1 MAFRNFT
8 IGTLLALAA
17 LGTIL
22 AAFGALVAS
31 RTISNVGRLKAV
43 GVGVYWDGS
52 CTNPVS
58 SIDWG
63 ILDPGGTKSVT
74 VYIKNEGNVQL
85 KLSMATSNWNPSSAS
100 SYITLSWDREN
111 HLLPASSVVSAVLTL
126 SVSSSISGI
135 ASFSFDITIIGTEH
149 P

>member
-1 MAFRNFT
+1 T

-100 SYITLSWDREN
+100 SYITLSWDRQN
-111 HLLPASSVVSAVLTL
+111 YVLAAGSVVSAVLTL
-126 SVSSSISGI
+126 SVSSSISGVT
-135 ASFSFDITIIGTEH
+135 SFSFDITITGTEY